1 LTTEICKLFGG
12 STPDGVGYQFRAI
25 KKGGDVLSQAADS
38 GGDPVA
44 AFAAHMNG
52 GAVGAGSVPAT
63 PSQRTPST
71 AKRARSTKAA
81 GPRSGATPTTKRR
94 KKVEEELEPELE
106 DDEDSSEVNY
116 SDLDGSPTKHRP
128 KMLTTPKKIGEL
140 LPHSAWAKPV
150 SKTPVRGRNV
160 PIAPA
165 PPRPAPA
172 QPYTMAPIPG
182 LAVPNGYT
190 DPATGLG
197 YNAAPPSAMSATPS
211 IANSPAMDM
220 TTMRRGSTFSTG
232 SFSSGSRP
240 ATPTLGYPPET
251 SANTTTQGQQYHPA
265 PSTVGMT
272 ASQTMSTTT
281 GMGIGMVINTNVNPA
296 PIEPNH
302 NLSVANNNM
311 TNMTNMPPFNT
322 DPFNAATSPAPSVSD
337 THTPQTSASS
347 NTVGSGMHTMADDIA
362 HSFQAGQ
369 NSFGYGGYRTVS
381 NGGRTQPSTGAGSMD
396 YFAAG
401 VDFGSF
407 SDQERE
413 EAAEAEEW
421 DDAGDC

>member
-150 SKTPVRGRNV
+150 GKTPVRGRNV

-197 YNAAPPSAMSATPS
+197 YNAPLSAMSATPS
-211 IANSPAMDM
+211 ATNSPAMDM
-220 TTMRRGSTFSTG
+220 TTMRRGSAFSTG

-240 ATPTLGYPPET
+240 ATPTMGYPPQP
-251 SANTTTQGQQYHPA
+251 SANATAQAQQYHPA
-265 PSTVGMT
+265 PSAMGM
-272 ASQTMSTTT
+272 AANQTMSTTT

-296 PIEPNH
+296 PTEPNH
-302 NLSVANNNM
+302 NLPVANNM
-311 TNMTNMPPFNT
+311 ANMPSFSM
-322 DPFNAATSPAPSVSD
+322 DPFNSATSPAPSVSD
-337 THTPQTSASS
+337 AHTPQTSASS
-347 NTVGSGMHTMADDIA
+347 NTVGSGMHTIADEIA
-362 HSFQAGQ
+362 HSFQAQ
-369 NSFGYGGYRTVS
+369 QHSFGYGGYRTVS
-381 NGGRTQPSTGAGSMD
+381 NGGRTQAGTGARSMD
-396 YFAAG
+396 DFGAG
-401 VDFGSF
+401 ADLGSF
-407 SDQERE
+407 SDQERD